1 MTSQPAARLTE
12 TCGLSRLTLRK
23 STFALRRCR
32 YYSVFLSINQD
43 LILGLTKFSMLWALQ
58 VTSPSLLFYC
68 TCVYLDEC
76 VHVTSCSLPQRYI
89 YACEDHFGCIP
100 QAPSTFVLL
109 ACLCDWLSCIWNSL
123 WSVWVAGKGIGS
135 YLSLCLHLWDGQ
147 HALSHLT
154 WFHGLCRL
162 KLESSCLQLSN
173 STECRF

>member
-76 VHVTSCSLPQRYI
+76 TCDFMFTSSEVHICMWRPLWVYS
-89 YACEDHFGCIP
+89 
-100 QAPSTFVLL
+100 PSTFHFCFVSLFV
-109 ACLCDWLSCIWNSL
+109 WLVVMYL
-123 WSVWVAGKGIGS
+123 E
-135 YLSLCLHLWDGQ
+135 LSLISLGSWERDRELPVSVSPSLRWPACSVT
-147 HALSHLT
+147 SHLIS
-154 WFHGLCRL
+154 WVV
-162 KLESSCLQLSN
+162 
-173 STECRF
+173 